1 MGCFPTGFAPKTAEK
16 SLPAAWG
23 IFPLKIRLVKRKFLI
38 TMDFNNINFGFDF
51 LEGTMKIRQN
61 GFTLVEIAIVLV
73 IIGLLLGGILKG
85 QELITNAKVRNVAD
99 QVNAVK
105 AAYFAFQDRYRALP
119 GDYLND
125 QAIANIPNVIAGGN
139 GNGQIDTPG
148 EQIAAWRHLA
158 NAGFISCAQCTTGSA
173 STAPDTTN
181 SPINAYGGVMVIL
194 YDNLYS
200 NQAGATVT
208 PQVNNLKTGNQIPSN
223 ILVEVDRKI
232 DDGNPRTGTL
242 RFSTFATGGAAAPG
256 EGACVTADGWQVTN
270 PGSNCGAAALF

>member
-1 MGCFPTGFAPKTAEK
+1 M
-16 SLPAAWG
+16 
-23 IFPLKIRLVKRKFLI
+23 KR
-38 TMDFNNINFGFDF
+38 
-51 LEGTMKIRQN
+51 RQN

-119 GDYLND
+119 GDYLKD
-125 QAIANIPNVIAGGN
+125 QAIANIPNVTDGGN
-139 GNGQIDTPG
+139 GNGQIDTLG

-158 NAGFISCAQCTTGSA
+158 NAGFISCAPCTIGSA
-173 STAPDTTN
+173 STAPDATN
-181 SPINAYGGVMVIL
+181 SPTNAYGGVMSIL
-194 YDNLYS
+194 YDGAYNNL
-200 NQAGATVT
+200 AVATGPT
-208 PQVNNLKTGNQIPSN
+208 VNNLKTGNQIPSN

-242 RFSTFATGGAAAPG
+242 RFSTYAAAGAAPAAATCAPI
-256 EGACVTADGWQVTN
+256 AADNWLVAT
-270 PGSNCGAAALF
+270 PDSNCGAAALF